1 MKKLV
6 LFFAF
11 SLSVFCGS
19 AQELENS
26 LLWEISGNGLEKSSY
41 LFGTIHITCDASLS
55 DEVKKA
61 MDNTSQLVLEIDMDD
76 PQMQMKMMRGMRMKE
91 GKSLKDFLNDEEF
104 AAVDSLFQ
112 KNMGM
117 SVAMLQTVKPM
128 LLNSMLIPKLLDCA
142 GQSVESEL
150 MKIAKAQQE
159 DINGL
164 ETIEYQLAVFD
175 EIPYEDQAKELAKS
189 AKDNLAESKEALSK
203 LMKIYNTQN
212 ITGMLEMMHEGED
225 NMMAKH
231 QDKMFDTRNKNWISE
246 IGKYAKEQP
255 TFFGVGAGH
264 LAGENGVINLLRN
277 AGYTVKAINN

>member
-203 LMKIYNTQN
+203 
-212 ITGMLEMMHEGED
+212 
-225 NMMAKH
+225 
-231 QDKMFDTRNKNWISE
+231 RSE
-246 IGKYAKEQP
+246 ERRVGKECRSRWSP
-255 TFFGVGAGH
+255 
-264 LAGENGVINLLRN
+264 
-277 AGYTVKAINN
+277 